1 MKKTLILL
9 SLLFLVLLAAFAAWQ
24 FLAPQQN
31 VTAAPEVFQ
40 SGISAGC
47 YIAAP
52 NACKIHVDPFTIN
65 VDDGNNEKLVEFQI
79 VANEMVNQNVVNQ
92 TVIYHFKTDS
102 ISTNIPAG
110 DYAPS
115 LVMQD
120 FAVTCGL
127 AYAVELRAR
136 DEGDAS
142 LLIAGTTG
150 TFTCPSTVP

>member
-9 SLLFLVLLAAFAAWQ
+9 SLLLLVLFSAFAAWQ
-24 FLAPQQN
+24 FFAPQQN

-52 NACKIHVDPFTIN
+52 NACKIHIDPFTIN

-79 VANEMVNQNVVNQ
+79 VANDS
-92 TVIYHFKTDS
+92 VIYHFKTDS
-102 ISTNIPAG
+102 TSANIPSG

-120 FAVTCGL
+120 FAATCGET
-127 AYAVELRAR
+127 YEVQLRAK
-136 DEGDAS
+136 DEGDAG

-150 TFTCPSTVP
+150 TFTCPSSVP